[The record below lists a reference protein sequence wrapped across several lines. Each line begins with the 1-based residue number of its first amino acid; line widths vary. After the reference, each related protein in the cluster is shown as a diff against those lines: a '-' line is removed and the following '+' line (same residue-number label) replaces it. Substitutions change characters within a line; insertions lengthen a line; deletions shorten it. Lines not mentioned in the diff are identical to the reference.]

1 MNFLAV
7 FVFFQEV
14 GNLVLVAVVVEEVS
28 GRKTV
33 SVSDLLQTSHD
44 YLKQALIFSI
54 LFVELFV
61 EDFFTFGWRVSNKD
75 NDGDCI
81 EL

>member
-1 MNFLAV
+1 MQTAVNFLAV

-28 GRKTV
+28 RRKTV
-33 SVSDLLQTSHD
+33 SVPDLLQTSHD

-54 LFVELFV
+54 LLVELFV
-61 EDFFTFGWRVSNKD
+61 EDFFTFG
-75 NDGDCI
+75 
-81 EL
+81 